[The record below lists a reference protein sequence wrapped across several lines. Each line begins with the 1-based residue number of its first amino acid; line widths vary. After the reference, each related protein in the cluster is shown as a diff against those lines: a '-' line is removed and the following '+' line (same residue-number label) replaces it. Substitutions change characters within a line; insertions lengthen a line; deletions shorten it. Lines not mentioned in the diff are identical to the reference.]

1 LSGAAETGAGDETL
15 VRWIWRGYLRAHR
28 GRIAAAFALM
38 AVEGAMLGLLSWLIK
53 PMFDRVFV
61 AGQASAV
68 VWVALGVSGVFM
80 IRALAGFGHRVLM
93 AVVGRRVSAA
103 LQYDLLAH
111 LLTLDSRFF
120 QVNPPGTLIE
130 RVRGDTLAAANV
142 WAVVLGA
149 AGRDFVSLVALMTV
163 AVSVDWLWALIAVAG
178 APLLMVPIVL
188 LQRHVRSTTR
198 EAREA
203 AAVLSTRL
211 DETFHGINTI
221 KLMGIEA
228 HDRSRFRRA
237 LDRFVGQEIRA
248 ETGQA
253 GIPALIDVVAALGF
267 AGVLVYGGFEII
279 DGTKTVG
286 EFMSFFTAMALVFD
300 PLRRLGNVSG
310 AWQVARA
317 SLERLHRVFAERPTI
332 LPAAQPRPVAAEG
345 DVVFDNVSFAY
356 GSEPVLRGL
365 DFTARAG
372 ETTALVGPSGAGKS
386 TVFTLLA
393 RLAEPQAGRVTLGGV
408 PVEEVALE
416 ELRGAISVVTQEAL
430 LFDESLRDNI
440 LLGREDVP
448 EAALQAAVRAA
459 HVDDFLGQLPQGLDS
474 PAGPR
479 GSNLSGGQRQR
490 VAIARAVLRDTPVLL
505 LDEATSA
512 LDAASEKAVQAALDE
527 LSQGRTTLVIAHRLA
542 TVRAAD
548 RIVVMEQGR
557 VVESGTHDT
566 LLAQGGA
573 YARLYRMQFE
583 EAG

>member
-1 LSGAAETGAGDETL
+1 
-15 VRWIWRGYLRAHR
+15 
-28 GRIAAAFALM
+28 
-38 AVEGAMLGLLSWLIK
+38 
-53 PMFDRVFV
+53 
-61 AGQASAV
+61 
-68 VWVALGVSGVFM
+68 
-80 IRALAGFGHRVLM
+80 
-93 AVVGRRVSAA
+93 
-103 LQYDLLAH
+103 
-111 LLTLDSRFF
+111 
-120 QVNPPGTLIE
+120 
-130 RVRGDTLAAANV
+130 
-142 WAVVLGA
+142 
-149 AGRDFVSLVALMTV
+149 
-163 AVSVDWLWALIAVAG
+163 
-178 APLLMVPIVL
+178 
-188 LQRHVRSTTR
+188 
-198 EAREA
+198 
-203 AAVLSTRL
+203 
-211 DETFHGINTI
+211 
-221 KLMGIEA
+221 
-228 HDRSRFRRA
+228 
-237 LDRFVGQEIRA
+237 
-248 ETGQA
+248 
-253 GIPALIDVVAALGF
+253 
-267 AGVLVYGGFEII
+267 
-279 DGTKTVG
+279 
-286 EFMSFFTAMALVFD
+286 
-300 PLRRLGNVSG
+300 
-310 AWQVARA
+310 
-317 SLERLHRVFAERPTI
+317 
-332 LPAAQPRPVAAEG
+332 VAAEG